1 MPSYLHPGVYVEEIS
16 SGSKPIEGVA
26 TSNALFAGYTTHGP
40 IGEAKLIFKWDDYV
54 DAYGGIRSE
63 TDAMGLAVN
72 SFYMNGG
79 SAAYIARL
87 AAGAVASEN
96 AAASLL
102 GRLGGTAAAINVLK
116 VTASSEG
123 KWGDSL
129 RVRVITDSDGRRFTL
144 KVGEAAAD
152 GSVSTEEVFSGL
164 NMDDSDSSYVLT
176 VVNRSSRLIKLDL
189 SDQIKASPATYY
201 QNGTSVSGDLAG
213 ITWTNVHEGMTL
225 SLNIDNLGLRTV
237 TLRAVSGGYTTSTK
251 VRDELQALIRGLG
264 AQNAYQSATVGF
276 ATNQITITSGTDS
289 ASSSV
294 VVRPGELAT
303 LLKLGVANGGLE
315 TFGAVDVVPRTMGT
329 TGPSDLPMNG
339 ATALAG
345 GSDGSAP
352 GLADYQAFFTRMKKV
367 RDASVIVLPG
377 QSLPGDGSGNT
388 IIDAAIAHAEEMKN
402 RMVIIDPQQG
412 VELDQAATASSL
424 ITTTSTYAAMYY
436 PWAKVRNPFY
446 NVDTNPSAPTTLSVG
461 PSAIAAGVWAR
472 IDGTRGVWKAPA
484 GVETSLRGMVGLEY
498 TVDDGDQDQLNPLG
512 VNCLRRFPNYGS
524 VIWGTRTL
532 STKANPEWR
541 YVPVRRTAIFIEES
555 LYNGI
560 QWAVFE
566 PNDHRLWGSLRA
578 NIGGFMNGLFRAGAF
593 QGEKSSDAYFVRCGL
608 GDTMTQDDIDR
619 GQVIVIVGFAPLKP
633 AEFVIVRIQQKVA
646 QQ

>member
-1 MPSYLHPGVYVEEIS
+1 MPSYLHPGVYVEEIP

-26 TSNALFAGYTTHGP
+26 TSNAVFIGYTTQGP
-40 IGEAKLIFKWDDYV
+40 IGEPTLIFKWDDY
-54 DAYGGIRSE
+54 DDSYGGIQSE

-72 SFYMNGG
+72 TFYLNGG

-87 AAGAVASEN
+87 AANTVSSSLPAVQMVGRAGGS
-96 AAASLL
+96 AA
-102 GRLGGTAAAINVLK
+102 GINVLAI
-116 VTASSEG
+116 TAGSPG
-123 KWGDSL
+123 TWGDA
-129 RVRVITDSDGRRFTL
+129 VYVKATNGGDGLHFKL
-144 KVGEAAAD
+144 EAGAMD
-152 GSVSTEEVFSGL
+152 GGVFSASEVFDRL
-164 NMDDSDSSYVLT
+164 TMDPRDPGYVLT
-176 VVNRSSRLIKLDL
+176 VVNSTSKLIRADL
-189 SDQIKASPATYY
+189 AGPLKTTPNTYFLR
-201 QNGTSVSGDLAG
+201 GTSVSGDLTG
-213 ITWTNVHEGMTL
+213 ITWTDVHEGMKLTL
-225 SLNIDNLGLRTV
+225 NVNGLGALTI
-237 TLRAVSGGYTTSTK
+237 TLGPPPGGSYSTSTK
-251 VRDELQALIRGLG
+251 VRDELQTRIRALG
-264 AQNAYQSATVGF
+264 AETAYASFTVGF
-276 ATNQITITSGTDS
+276 AANQFTLTSGTQGG
-289 ASSSV
+289 SSSV

-303 LLKLGVANGGLE
+303 LLKLGTANGGTE
-315 TFGAVDVVPRTMGT
+315 THGSFDVIPATMG
-329 TGPSDLPMNG
+329 S
-339 ATALAG
+339 AVALSG
-345 GSDGSAP
+345 GDDGDPP
-352 GLADYQAFFTRMKKV
+352 GQTDYQAFFTRLKKI
-367 RDASVIVLPG
+367 RDANIIVLPG
-377 QSLPGDGSGNT
+377 QFLPKDGTGNT
-388 IIDAAIAHAEEMKN
+388 AIDAAIAHCEEIKN
-402 RMVIIDPQQG
+402 RMVIIDPEQG
-412 VELDQAATASSL
+412 LELAQAATASAM

-436 PWAKVRNPFY
+436 PWTRVRNPFY
-446 NVDTNPSAPTTLSVG
+446 NVDTNPTAATTLNVA
-461 PSAIAAGVWAR
+461 PSSTAAGVWAR

-484 GVETSLRGMVGLEY
+484 GVETSLRGLVGLEF

-524 VIWGTRTL
+524 VVWGTRTL

-593 QGEKSSDAYFVRCGL
+593 QGEKASDAYFVRCGL

>member
-1 MPSYLHPGVYVEEIS
+1 MPTYLHPGVYVEEIP

-26 TSNALFAGYTTHGP
+26 TSNAVFVGYTDKGP
-40 IGEAKLIFKWDDYV
+40 IGEASLISKWDDYV
-54 DAYGGIRSE
+54 DAYGGIQSE

-72 SFYMNGG
+72 TFYLNGG

-87 AAGAVASEN
+87 AANTLTSSLPAVQMVGR
-96 AAASLL
+96 AAGS
-102 GRLGGTAAAINVLK
+102 AAGINVLAIS
-116 VTASSEG
+116 ASSPG
-123 KWGDSL
+123 TWGDA
-129 RVRVITDSDGRRFTL
+129 VYVKATNAGDGLHFKL
-144 KVGEAAAD
+144 EVGALD
-152 GSVSTEEVFSGL
+152 GGVFSAREVFDRLS
-164 NMDDSDSSYVLT
+164 MDPKDPGYALT
-176 VVNRSSRLIKLDL
+176 VVNSNSRLIRADFAGPLKTT
-189 SDQIKASPATYY
+189 PNTYFLH
-201 QNGTSVSGDLAG
+201 GTSVSGDLSA
-213 ITWTNVHEGMTL
+213 ITWTDVHEGMILTL
-225 SLNIDNLGLRTV
+225 NVDGLGARTI
-237 TLRAVSGGYTTSTK
+237 TLGPPTGGSYSTSTK
-251 VRDELQALIRGLG
+251 VRDELQARIRALG
-264 AQNAYQSATVGF
+264 AETAYASFTVSF
-276 ATNQITITSGTDS
+276 AANKLTLTSGTQGG
-289 ASSSV
+289 SSSV

-303 LLKLGVANGGLE
+303 LLKLGSANGGSE
-315 TFGAVDVVPRTMGT
+315 THGTFDVIPATMG
-329 TGPSDLPMNG
+329 S
-339 ATALAG
+339 AVALSG
-345 GSDGSAP
+345 GDDGDPP
-352 GLADYQAFFTRMKKV
+352 GMADYQAFFTKLKKI
-367 RDASVIVLPG
+367 RDANIIVLPG
-377 QSLPGDGSGNT
+377 QFLPKDGSGNT
-388 IIDAAIAHAEEMKN
+388 SIDAAIAHCEETRN
-402 RMVIIDPQQG
+402 RMVIIDPEQG
-412 VELDQAATASSL
+412 LELDQAAKASSM
-424 ITTTSTYAAMYY
+424 ITSTSTYAVMYY

-446 NVDTNPSAPTTLSVG
+446 NIDTNPTAAATLNVAPS
-461 PSAIAAGVWAR
+461 PIAAGVWSR

-484 GVETSLRGMVGLEY
+484 GVETSLRGLVGLEF

-524 VIWGTRTL
+524 VVWGTRTL

-593 QGEKSSDAYFVRCGL
+593 QGEKASDAYFVRCAL

>member
-1 MPSYLHPGVYVEEIS
+1 MPSYLHPGVYIEEIP

-26 TSNALFAGYTTHGP
+26 TSNALFVGYTNKGP
-40 IGEAKLIFKWDDYV
+40 IGEASLISKWDDYV
-54 DAYGGIRSE
+54 DSYGGIASE
-63 TDAMGLAVN
+63 SDAMGLSVN
-72 SFYMNGG
+72 MFYLNGG
-79 SAAYIARL
+79 QAAYIARL
-87 AAGAVASEN
+87 ASGAVASKN
-96 AAASLL
+96 AAASIL
-102 GRLGGTAAAINVLK
+102 GRLGGAAAAVNVLK

-123 KWGDSL
+123 LWGNGL
-129 RVRVITDSDGRRFTL
+129 RVRAIADSDGRRFTL

-152 GSVSTEEVFSGL
+152 GSVSIAEVHSDL
-164 NMDDSDSSYVLT
+164 SMDDSDSNYAVT
-176 VVNRSSRLIKLDL
+176 VVNRSSRLVKLDL
-189 SDQIKASPATYY
+189 SDEIKSSPATYY
-201 QNGTSVSGDLAG
+201 QFGASVSGDLTG

-225 SLNIDNLGLRTV
+225 NLNIDNLGLRTI
-237 TLRAVSGGYTTSTK
+237 TLPAVPGGYTTSTK
-251 VRDELQALIRGLG
+251 VKDELLGCIKALGSE
-264 AQNAYQSATVGF
+264 NAYQNASVGF
-276 ATNQITITSGTDS
+276 AANRLTITSGTRD
-289 ASSSV
+289 ADSSV
-294 VVRPGELAT
+294 VVRPGELAI
-303 LLKLGVANGGLE
+303 LLKLGVASGGTE

-329 TGPSDLPMNG
+329 TGPSDPPMNG

-345 GSDGSAP
+345 GNDGSAP

-367 RDASVIVLPG
+367 RDASIVVLPG
-377 QSLPGDGSGNT
+377 QYLPKDGSGNV
-388 IIDAAIAHAEEMKN
+388 IIDAAIAHAEDTRN
-402 RMVIIDPQQG
+402 RMVVIDPEPG
-412 VELDQAATASSL
+412 FELDQASKANTL

-436 PWAKVRNPFY
+436 PWARVRNPFY
-446 NVDTNPSAPTTLSVG
+446 NTDTNPAAPMTLLAA

-484 GVETSLRGMVGLEY
+484 GVETSLRGLVGLEY
-498 TVDDGDQDQLNPLG
+498 VVDDSDQDQLNPLG

-524 VIWGTRTL
+524 VVWGTRSL

-593 QGEKSSDAYFVRCGL
+593 QGEKASDAYFVRCGL